1 MKKLNALALAIMG
14 ISGAAQASEQEGWQF
29 ELTPYIWGMAV
40 DGDITSR
47 GQTAEIDQS
56 FSDIADNADAAFMGL
71 GVMSY
76 NRLVLYL
83 NYDYLN
89 LSVDGNATRGTVFP
103 VGTELEAELDAQVM
117 TGAIGYRF
125 DTFGEHSFID
135 VMVGVRTLSLD
146 TELRAGPLS
155 RSHDNDTT
163 DTILMLRPSFQL
175 SENWRFNPT
184 LSYGVD
190 GDSDTTYSLEP
201 QFQYNFTDMLA
212 LRFGYKNL
220 HYETED
226 GDEGTTDFKK
236 WDGDFSGP
244 FLGLGFTF
252 PAKEKPVAY
261 VPPPAP
267 APVVAAPA
275 KCADSDGDGVCDTA
289 DQCPSTPPGKRVGPA
304 GCDCDYTLALRFDVD
319 SAVLHDDDKAELDK
333 LAAVLVNPKLSF
345 MAGTVTGHTDSTG
358 SDKYNQA
365 LSKRRADAVADYLHS
380 KGVALDSRFSTQG
393 MGESQ
398 PVADNK
404 TAAGRAE
411 NRRVVISRTDCG
423 PN

>member
-1 MKKLNALALAIMG
+1 MKKLNALALAIM
-14 ISGAAQASEQEGWQF
+14 SVSVAAQASEQEGWQF

-56 FSDIADNADAAFMGL
+56 FSDISDNIDSAFMGM
-71 GVMSY
+71 GMASY
-76 NRLVLYL
+76 NRLVLYV

-89 LSVDGNATRGTVFP
+89 ISDDVKTTRGTVFP
-103 VGTELEAELDAQVM
+103 VGTKIDGEIDAQVM

-135 VMVGVRTLSLD
+135 VMVGVRTLALD
-146 TELRAGPLS
+146 TELKGGTIKLTNE
-155 RSHDNDTT
+155 NDTT
-163 DTILMLRPSFQL
+163 DTIVMLRPSFQL
-175 SENWRFNPT
+175 SEKWRFNPT

-190 GDSDTTYSLEP
+190 GDSETTYELMP
-201 QFQYNFTDMLA
+201 QFQYSFSDSFA

-220 HYETED
+220 HYEVES
-226 GDEGTTDFKK
+226 GTKDTPSFKK

-244 FLGLGFTF
+244 FLGLGWTF
-252 PAKEKPVAY
+252 PSKEKPVA
-261 VPPPAP
+261 PAPTPAP
-267 APVVAAPA
+267 APVAAIPE
-275 KCADSDGDGVCDTA
+275 KCADTDGDGVCDTA
-289 DQCPSTPPGKRVGPA
+289 DQCPSTPPGKRVGAA
-304 GCDCDYTLALRFDVD
+304 GCDCDYTLALRFDLD

-380 KGVALDSRFSTQG
+380 KGVALDSRFTTQG

-411 NRRVVISRTDCG
+411 NRRVVISRTDCRS
-423 PN
+423 N